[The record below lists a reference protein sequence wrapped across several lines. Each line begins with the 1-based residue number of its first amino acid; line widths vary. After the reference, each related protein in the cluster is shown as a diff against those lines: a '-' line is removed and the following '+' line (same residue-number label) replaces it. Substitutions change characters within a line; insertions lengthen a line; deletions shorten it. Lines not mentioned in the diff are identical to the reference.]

1 MESSKRFKRSY
12 SLSEDE
18 GNAMQ
23 CNYDNQDCYDNEE
36 YNNLVENIT
45 SLNIS
50 SNTQLLQKLN
60 SKINDLEKKIDKT
73 NKLEKKIEELNK
85 KIDDIF
91 RDKEYTID
99 KLNEEINSLKS
110 RINEYENLPKYN
122 RSDYY
127 L

>member
-1 MESSKRFKRSY
+1 MEFSKRKRTSN
-12 SLSEDE
+12 LLELE
-18 GNAMQ
+18 Q
-23 CNYDNQDCYDNEE
+23 NYVIDSM
-36 YNNLVENIT
+36 NNLT
-45 SLNIS
+45 IS
-50 SNTQLLQKLN
+50 SNSQLLQKLN
-60 SKINDLEKKIDKT
+60 LKINDLEKKIDET
-73 NKLEKKIEELNK
+73 NKLEKKIEDLNK

-110 RINEYENLPKYN
+110 RINEYENSPKYNN